1 MEVRAGGSEHN
12 ERNGLL
18 GQTTRHPPIVLHK
31 EFAGPATLKKQ
42 YRARSAVTSLPG
54 GAITLHSLASER
66 CWVAWQAEKRG
77 DDTTKVPYVA
87 IGKMARANAGPWL
100 SRMDAMRLSIRL
112 PNLLAMAGV
121 GIEFCELDDGRS
133 IGGIDLDVCRNPE
146 TGDLE
151 DWAAHVIEAFG
162 SYAEVSPSGTGAKVY
177 FLFTTADWPLLREA
191 MGNGSKFGRQF
202 KRGGGKHPPAIELHL
217 GNRYF
222 CVTGDTVAG
231 APAEFRHVPT
241 ETIIN
246 LITEVGPAFAGKVK
260 AKAKATTKASDKS
273 RLEVFEGEASP
284 DLQARIAAA
293 CAGKAWFKKRWNGD
307 WTGISDTSRSGQ
319 AFSVLAVLKRAGFSY
334 DDALAALRLNT
345 HTSEWMAEKGE
356 ANERREPGRMWDAIE
371 VKEKPGQDRASADWK
386 SALAYDDKGNPIP
399 NLANAAMALREAP
412 ELAGLW
418 SYDEMARHAL
428 VTRTP
433 PGSRLPPVTAPRP
446 ATDADVAAVQ
456 EWMQGAAISRLGR
469 EVAHQ
474 AADLVARE
482 GAFHPVRQYL
492 TGLQWDGTP
501 RIGRWLSY
509 YLGTEPSDYA
519 AAVGRMFL
527 IAMVARI
534 MQPGCKADYMMVLEG
549 DQGAMKS
556 TACSVLGG
564 AWFSDNLPDVT
575 SGKDVAVH
583 LNGKWLIEVAEM
595 SALSKAEA
603 GALKSFI
610 TRDTERYR
618 PPYGRLEIVAPRQCV
633 FIGTTNKTAYLR
645 DETGGRRF
653 WPVKVGTIDIDAL
666 RHDRDQLFAE
676 AVVAYRRGDPWWP
689 DRTFERAH
697 IAPQQAERFEADAWE
712 QAVNEW
718 MVREKKTET
727 TILQVAKEALFID
740 TPKLGTAD
748 QRRIAVVLELLG
760 WVRGERTMKGRPW
773 VRRHDA

>member
-1 MEVRAGGSEHN
+1 M
-12 ERNGLL
+12 
-18 GQTTRHPPIVLHK
+18 T
-31 EFAGPATLKKQ
+31 
-42 YRARSAVTSLPG
+42 
-54 GAITLHSLASER
+54 
-66 CWVAWQAEKRG
+66 
-77 DDTTKVPYVA
+77 
-87 IGKMARANAGPWL
+87 
-100 SRMDAMRLSIRL
+100 
-112 PNLLAMAGV
+112 
-121 GIEFCELDDGRS
+121 
-133 IGGIDLDVCRNPE
+133 
-146 TGDLE
+146 
-151 DWAAHVIEAFG
+151 
-162 SYAEVSPSGTGAKVY
+162 
-177 FLFTTADWPLLREA
+177 
-191 MGNGSKFGRQF
+191 
-202 KRGGGKHPPAIELHL
+202 
-217 GNRYF
+217 
-222 CVTGDTVAG
+222 
-231 APAEFRHVPT
+231 
-241 ETIIN
+241 
-246 LITEVGPAFAGKVK
+246 
-260 AKAKATTKASDKS
+260 
-273 RLEVFEGEASP
+273 
-284 DLQARIAAA
+284 
-293 CAGKAWFKKRWNGD
+293 
-307 WTGISDTSRSGQ
+307 
-319 AFSVLAVLKRAGFSY
+319 
-334 DDALAALRLNT
+334 
-345 HTSEWMAEKGE
+345 
-356 ANERREPGRMWDAIE
+356 
-371 VKEKPGQDRASADWK
+371 
-386 SALAYDDKGNPIP
+386 
-399 NLANAAMALREAP
+399 
-412 ELAGLW
+412 
-418 SYDEMARHAL
+418 YDEMARHAL

-534 MQPGCKADYMMVLEG
+534 MRPGCKADYMMVLEG

-676 AVVAYRRGDPWWP
+676 AMVAYRRGDQWWP
-689 DRTFERAH
+689 DRGFERAH
-697 IAPQQAERFEADAWE
+697 IAPQQAKRFESDAWE
-712 QAVNEW
+712 QAVTEW
-718 MVREKKTET
+718 MVRERKTET
-727 TILQVAKEALFID
+727 TILQVAREALIIE

-760 WVRGERTMKGRPW
+760 WVRGERTMKGQPW
-773 VRRHDA
+773 VRGHDA